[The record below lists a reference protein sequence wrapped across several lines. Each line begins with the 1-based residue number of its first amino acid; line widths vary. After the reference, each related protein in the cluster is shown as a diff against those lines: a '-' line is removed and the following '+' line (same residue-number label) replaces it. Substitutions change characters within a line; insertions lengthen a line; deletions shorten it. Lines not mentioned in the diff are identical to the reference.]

1 MAVLYANGL
10 GPGQQKKTQEVMEEV
25 TAEDIIL
32 EGQISDDLYGWMED
46 ETFFDGYVA
55 QEESK
60 QEGQRVSLVATSIE
74 KDLRVQVVDENGK
87 TVKGQ
92 FFKIKIDE
100 KDEYKDL
107 DKDGIIYVGEL
118 KAGEYQVALMEQTGF
133 IVPAQS
139 MPVKVKAR
147 VEYIPIGDISL
158 LIKTEEEVDA
168 MAEDGERKEVS
179 EEVTQPAD
187 IRIGTDAKFGI
198 DVSRWNEEINWTK
211 VKDAGVE
218 YAIIRVGYRGSV
230 TGALVEDAYFRK
242 NIEGA
247 TEAGI
252 PVGVYFFTQA
262 INEVEAVE
270 EASMVLSL
278 CREYDLDYPIFI
290 DSEGAAGGNGR
301 ADGLDV
307 KKRTSICQAFCET
320 IRSSGKNA
328 GIYASRNWFNNRLD
342 TSILSD
348 NIIIWLAEY
357 ADAPAYTG
365 KYHMWQYT
373 SSGRIVGIE
382 GRVDLN
388 LSYMEPDKTNSN
400 KPTEPDNVSGEII
413 NIQEQ
418 LETEKKETP
427 TNPVVNENL
436 EENKNTHNS
445 GSSEEPGNR
454 RQEEEYE

>member
-158 LIKTEEEVDA
+158 FP
-168 MAEDGERKEVS
+168 S
-179 EEVTQPAD
+179 
-187 IRIGTDAKFGI
+187 F
-198 DVSRWNEEINWTK
+198 
-211 VKDAGVE
+211 
-218 YAIIRVGYRGSV
+218 
-230 TGALVEDAYFRK
+230 AL
-242 NIEGA
+242 
-247 TEAGI
+247 
-252 PVGVYFFTQA
+252 P
-262 INEVEAVE
+262 
-270 EASMVLSL
+270 
-278 CREYDLDYPIFI
+278 
-290 DSEGAAGGNGR
+290 
-301 ADGLDV
+301 
-307 KKRTSICQAFCET
+307 
-320 IRSSGKNA
+320 
-328 GIYASRNWFNNRLD
+328 
-342 TSILSD
+342 
-348 NIIIWLAEY
+348 
-357 ADAPAYTG
+357 
-365 KYHMWQYT
+365 
-373 SSGRIVGIE
+373 
-382 GRVDLN
+382 VDL
-388 LSYMEPDKTNSN
+388 
-400 KPTEPDNVSGEII
+400 
-413 NIQEQ
+413 
-418 LETEKKETP
+418 
-427 TNPVVNENL
+427 
-436 EENKNTHNS
+436 
-445 GSSEEPGNR
+445 
-454 RQEEEYE
+454 